1 MKKQTLNEEVSRIKN
16 MMGINEQ
23 HEMSSPKEEIKQK
36 AEAAAQMLSP
46 EEQEILASYM
56 ESNPDGFLN
65 AVKREVAME
74 KQEELG
80 EEEEGDNMGDN
91 EFEAR
96 RILHKVIQYV
106 GVGSMLAVVPAAMF
120 ISGGLA
126 AGLGVAALAATSLKD
141 AAFWKRRGHH
151 YTAQDDAERMDNN

>member
-1 MKKQTLNEEVSRIKN
+1 MKKQTLNEQVFRIKN
-16 MMGINEQ
+16 MMGLSEQ
-23 HEMSSPKEEIKQK
+23 NEMSSPKEEIKQK
-36 AEAAAQMLSP
+36 AAEVAQMLSP
-46 EEQEILASYM
+46 EEQNILASYM
-56 ESNPDGFLN
+56 ESNPKGFFN
-65 AVKREVAME
+65 SVKQEVAME

-80 EEEEGDNMGDN
+80 EEEEGMSDN

-126 AGLGVAALAATSLKD
+126 AGLGVAGLAETGLKD
-141 AAFWKRRGHH
+141 SAFFNRGGGHH
-151 YTAQDDAERMDNN
+151 YTAQDDAERMDQN

>member
-1 MKKQTLNEEVSRIKN
+1 MKKQTLNEQVFRIKN
-16 MMGINEQ
+16 MMGLSEQ
-23 HEMSSPKEEIKQK
+23 NEMSSPNEEIKQK
-36 AEAAAQMLSP
+36 AADAAQMLSP
-46 EEQEILASYM
+46 EEQDILSSYM
-56 ESNPDGFLN
+56 ESNPEGFLN
-65 AVKREVAME
+65 SVKQEVAME

-80 EEEEGDNMGDN
+80 EEEEGMSDN

-126 AGLGVAALAATSLKD
+126 AGLGVAALAATGLKD
-141 AAFWKRRGHH
+141 SAFFKRGGGHH
-151 YTAQDDAERMDNN
+151 YTAQDDAERMDQN

>member
-1 MKKQTLNEEVSRIKN
+1 MKKQTLNEQVSRIKN
-16 MMGINEQ
+16 MMGLNEQ
-23 HEMSSPKEEIKQK
+23 HEGSEKEEIKNR
-36 AEAAAQMLSP
+36 AEEAAQMLSP
-46 EEQEILASYM
+46 EEQDLLASYM

-65 AVKREVAME
+65 AVKKEVAME

-80 EEEEGDNMGDN
+80 EEEDEMGMSDN

-141 AAFWKRRGHH
+141 AAFWGKDGHH
-151 YTAQDDAERMDNN
+151 YDEQDKAERMDNNY